1 MTGAICSI
9 VAGCALLLLGGLGIH
24 SLAQATA
31 DRIPL
36 IYASFLMGLLLLSLG
51 TLRLVYR
58 TGRRGGLAAFSDS
71 GGCFSPS
78 TDSSGSGHAMDCGH
92 GDSGDGD
99 SGGCGGDGGGGH

>member
-9 VAGCALLLLGGLGIH
+9 IAGFALLLLGGLGIH
-24 SLAQATA
+24 SLAQAPA

-36 IYASFLMGLLLLSLG
+36 IFASFVTGLLLLALG

-58 TGRRGGLAAFSDS
+58 TRRRGGLAAFSDS
-71 GGCFSPS
+71 GGYLSPS

-92 GDSGDGD
+92 SDSGGGDSGD
-99 SGGCGGDGGGGH
+99 CGGDGGGGH